1 MRLLSTNEIRQAVH
15 GRWLS
20 PSADVT
26 IEGVTIDSRTAK
38 PGDLFVAVRGESHDG
53 HDYLAAAA
61 EAGCIAAIVDREI
74 EMTEE
79 LSRLFG
85 GGLMGVEDTRKGL
98 GELAGYYRRHLPAT
112 VVAVTG
118 SNGKTT
124 VKRMIHHILAQ
135 RLTGQASP
143 KSFNN
148 DIGVPLTLL
157 SVNPGDDYVI
167 CEIGTNAVGEV
178 LDLSRIAQPDIAV
191 ITQVSAAHLEG
202 LGSIDRVAVEKA
214 SLLAPLASDGIA
226 VVRGDNEPLARA
238 LTSYDSRMIRF
249 GIGDECQLRLT
260 DYELTE
266 TGQRFQVNDRSW
278 VELPLLGRHNAV
290 NALAAMAVA
299 QRFGFDQEE
308 AAAALADFSG
318 VEMRLEPIDMG
329 PVRVINDA
337 YNANP
342 SSMEAALEVVCDL
355 PAHRRVLV
363 LGDMREL
370 GPKAEQ
376 FHEALGQLIAS
387 GPADIVIGVG
397 DLGAIVAREASVG
410 GAQTATF
417 PTASDAGAHI
427 ADMLEEGDL
436 VLLKG
441 SRSMGLDALLEPIRD
456 AFVDECRE

>member
-26 IEGVTIDSRTAK
+26 VEGVTIDSRTAR

-53 HDYLAAAA
+53 HDYLEAAA
-61 EAGCIAAIVDREI
+61 EAGCIAAIVDRDI
-74 EMTEE
+74 EVTDE

-124 VKRMIHHILAQ
+124 VKRMIHHILSQ
-135 RLTGQASP
+135 RLMGQASP

-226 VVRGDNEPLARA
+226 IVRGDNEPLARA
-238 LTSYDSRMIRF
+238 LASYDSRMIRF

-260 DYELTE
+260 DYELTG
-266 TGQRFQVNDRSW
+266 TGQRFQINDRSW

-290 NALAAMAVA
+290 NALAAIAVA
-299 QRFGFDQEE
+299 QRFGFDQED
-308 AAAALADFSG
+308 AAEALADFSG
-318 VEMRLEPIDMG
+318 VEMRLEPIDIG

-342 SSMEAALEVVCDL
+342 ASMEAALDVVCDL

-370 GPKAEQ
+370 GPKAEH

-397 DLGAIVAREASVG
+397 QLGAIVAREASVG

-417 PTASDAGAHI
+417 KTASDAGEHI

-441 SRSMGLDALLEPIRD
+441 SRSMGLDALLEPIRA
-456 AFVDECRE
+456 AFAGEN